1 MVLILKE
8 KTNKKTLENNKCCIG
23 EDVEKQES
31 LYINGGQVKWCRGYG
46 KQSDI
51 QIASK
56 KVNIKLPQDPTIL
69 SLGIYPR
76 EHKHMS

>member
-31 LYINGGQVKWCRGYG
+31 LYVNGGQVKWCRGYG

-56 KVNIKLPQDPTIL
+56 K
-69 SLGIYPR
+69 
-76 EHKHMS
+76 